1 MVESSL
7 VSLDSM
13 FATEA
18 LAARIAPLLRARDVV
33 TLQGD
38 LGAGKT
44 AFARALLRELGVVGE
59 IPSPTFTLVQTYDA
73 RDFPVAHFDLY
84 RLKSADELEEI
95 GFADAL
101 ADGAAIVEWPERA
114 PSFMP
119 KDRLAL
125 RFSVTD
131 NADERSVAVEP
142 HGSWRGRQ
150 G

>member
-1 MVESSL
+1 MGEFPHVSIASL
-7 VSLDSM
+7 SD
-13 FATEA
+13 TEA
-18 LAARIAPLLRARDVV
+18 LAGRIAPLLRARDVV

-44 AFARALLRELGVVGE
+44 AFARALLRALGIVGE

-95 GFADAL
+95 GFDDAL
-101 ADGAAIVEWPERA
+101 ADGVAIVEWPERA
-114 PSFMP
+114 PRFMP

-125 RFSVTD
+125 RFSVAD
-131 NADERSVAVEP
+131 NDERSVSFET
-142 HGSWRGRQ
+142 HGSWDGRYR
-150 G
+150 